1 MLDKFRKILKEEY
14 DINNVELTSNFKTD
28 FGLTSFDFIN
38 LICLIED
45 MFDIEIEESEYRN
58 LNTMSD
64 LINYIESKK

>member
-1 MLDKFRKILKEEY
+1 MLDEFRKILKEEY